1 MTNVL
6 CTRLSLCTINLVN
19 VFRAQYLS
27 KSYNSPPKA
36 ATQVTF
42 AYIACAEMQ
51 SL

>member
-1 MTNVL
+1 MFYVPD
-6 CTRLSLCTINLVN
+6 SLYTINLVSM
-19 VFRAQYLS
+19 FSAQYLS
-27 KSYNSPPKA
+27 KSYNNPPKA